1 MLPTSVDG
9 GQAALDAL
17 TEADRVGRPYALVLL
32 DANMPDLDGFSVA
45 QQIGIRPELASA
57 TIMMLSSGE
66 QLGDAARCRE
76 LGVSTHL
83 TKPVGQNDLH
93 QAICSAL
100 GTIAPTS
107 AGALSDTRVMERIRV
122 LLAEDNPVN
131 ERIAVSFLTKRG
143 HHVTVARSGREA
155 IAAFDREAFDAV
167 LMDVQMPDM
176 SGLEATAA
184 IRERERQAG
193 RGHVWIVAMTAHAMK
208 GDRERCLDAGMDG
221 YLAKP
226 IERRSLFDALEQRST
241 GVEPSEDGNSND
253 VRLAT
258 VQRSSP
264 RRPD

>member
-1 MLPTSVDG
+1 MN
-9 GQAALDAL
+9 
-17 TEADRVGRPYALVLL
+17 R
-32 DANMPDLDGFSVA
+32 
-45 QQIGIRPELASA
+45 QQ
-57 TIMMLSSGE
+57 M
-66 QLGDAARCRE
+66 AARTCEHIILAQRI
-76 LGVSTHL
+76 GGAS
-83 TKPVGQNDLH
+83 GSI
-93 QAICSAL
+93 QATSRRRRNENHV
-100 GTIAPTS
+100 AP
-107 AGALSDTRVMERIRV
+107 LFKLPLFK
-122 LLAEDNPVN
+122 LL
-131 ERIAVSFLTKRG
+131 F
-143 HHVTVARSGREA
+143 VTGFATVPKGRSGREA